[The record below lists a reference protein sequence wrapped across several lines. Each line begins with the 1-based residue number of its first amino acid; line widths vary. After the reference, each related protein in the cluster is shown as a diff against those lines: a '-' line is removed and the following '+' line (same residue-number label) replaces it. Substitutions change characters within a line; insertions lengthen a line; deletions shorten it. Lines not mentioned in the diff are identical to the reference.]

1 MVVIIPS
8 DLSIISFVLFKENY
22 SRTSEMLSGY
32 SLFVPALSSIPRT
45 HVEIENQLPQV
56 FF

>member
-8 DLSIISFVLFKENY
+8 NLSIISFVLFKENY